1 MFYDKPHLASRYYGR
16 LLSSVEGVFGEDHQ
30 LLPYY
35 TSAYTLYKL
44 EYLFRSK
51 ALLSQYRKY
60 RYYILMMMKYSVA
73 KGKVPAMNSRKIN
86 SLCADILNIVNEGDK
101 FIETI
106 GRLTLLIEKYVS
118 DINSTESTKSGGLVE
133 SLRSEFE

>member
-1 MFYDKPHLASRYYGR
+1 
-16 LLSSVEGVFGEDHQ
+16 
-30 LLPYY
+30 
-35 TSAYTLYKL
+35 
-44 EYLFRSK
+44 
-51 ALLSQYRKY
+51 
-60 RYYILMMMKYSVA
+60 
-73 KGKVPAMNSRKIN
+73 MNSRKIN